1 MSIASVVDQ
10 SLQWL
15 GFVFLISGAW
25 VYRKPLQLSSMYL
38 VGSAFLLA
46 WCMLQDVIPW
56 GVAAV
61 QIVSMLAW
69 SVNIGKELKR
79 EESKR

>member
-15 GFVFLISGAW
+15 GFVFLIAGAW
-25 VYRKPLQLSSMYL
+25 VYRKPMQLSSMYL
-38 VGSAFLLA
+38 IGSAFLLA
-46 WCMLQDVIPW
+46 WCILQDVIPW

-61 QIVSMLAW
+61 QIVSVVAW
-69 SVNIGKELKR
+69 SVNIGKELNKR
-79 EESKR
+79 ESSK